1 MGTIIEATATA
12 DRGSL
17 GALGLAD
24 AAARSCLA
32 RAKRTAGE
40 VDLLINAGVYNDKG
54 ISEPAVASLIQE
66 DIGANPEQQPGAGQ
80 GTFSFDVR
88 NGGCGLLSGI
98 QLVDGLLA
106 SGTVK
111 LGLVVASDIDPD
123 PGVSDGY
130 GFPAVGGAVLLSA
143 DDSRAGFT
151 AFRSATFP
159 QFAGLFGSSVAW
171 HDDTR
176 AAQRD
181 HGPGNHG
188 RNVLTVEMDE
198 SYADRALE
206 CAESTVRAA
215 AADGVLDLGEVD
227 VLVATAS
234 VPGFAAA
241 LAQRLGVSAARVASP
256 SGALAGAHTA
266 APAVA
271 LESVRLEAGRTALF
285 VCVGAG
291 ITVVV
296 ALYRG

>member
-1 MGTIIEATATA
+1 MA
-12 DRGSL
+12 D
-17 GALGLAD
+17 
-24 AAARSCLA
+24 
-32 RAKRTAGE
+32 
-40 VDLLINAGVYNDKG
+40 
-54 ISEPAVASLIQE
+54 
-66 DIGANPEQQPGAGQ
+66 
-80 GTFSFDVR
+80 
-88 NGGCGLLSGI
+88 
-98 QLVDGLLA
+98 
-106 SGTVK
+106 
-111 LGLVVASDIDPD
+111 
-123 PGVSDGY
+123 
-130 GFPAVGGAVLLSA
+130 
-143 DDSRAGFT
+143 
-151 AFRSATFP
+151 
-159 QFAGLFGSSVAW
+159 
-171 HDDTR
+171 
-176 AAQRD
+176 
-181 HGPGNHG
+181 
-188 RNVLTVEMDE
+188 

-241 LAQRLGVSAARVASP
+241 LAERLGVSAARVASP